1 MSYRPMFLVGRE
13 WAGNALRF
21 ATHAEAEQS
30 ALELMSR
37 WFMPSDYRVDEV
49 DDEVNYGFDPER
61 GNVPLEVINAND

>member
-21 ATHAEAEQS
+21 ATCAEAEAS
-30 ALELMSR
+30 ARELMSR

-49 DDEVNYGFDPER
+49 SDDVTYAFDAER
-61 GNVPLEVINAND
+61 GNVKLEVIDA

>member
-1 MSYRPMFLVGRE
+1 MFLVGRE

-21 ATHAEAEQS
+21 ATQAEAEQS
-30 ALELMSR
+30 ALELMGR

-61 GNVPLEVINAND
+61 GSVPLEVVNAND

>member
-21 ATHAEAEQS
+21 AAHAEAEQS

-49 DDEVNYGFDPER
+49 DDAVNCEWDPSR
-61 GNVPLEVINAND
+61 GNVHLEVVNAKD

>member
-1 MSYRPMFLVGRE
+1 MFLVGRE

-30 ALELMSR
+30 ARELMSR

-49 DDEVNYGFDPER
+49 EDEVNYGFDPER
-61 GNVPLEVINAND
+61 GNVPLEVINANA

>member
-49 DDEVNYGFDPER
+49 DDAVNYGFDPER
-61 GNVPLEVINAND
+61 GNVPLEVINANA